1 MCVFQFQTVSYAD
14 KTSCE
19 EGEVRLRD
27 GFDDSNGRVEY
38 CRDRIWGSVC
48 SKRWDDN
55 DARVLC
61 RQLGYNPDGTVFPNK
76 NVAFCF
82 VHIHF
87 QCRSHFQCHSL

>member
-1 MCVFQFQTVSYAD
+1 MCVCVFVSIPNAEN
-14 KTSCE
+14 TSCE

-27 GFDDSNGRVEY
+27 GFGDSNGRVEY

-48 SKRWDDN
+48 SEGWDDN

-76 NVAFCF
+76 CNVM
-82 VHIHF
+82 
-87 QCRSHFQCHSL
+87 